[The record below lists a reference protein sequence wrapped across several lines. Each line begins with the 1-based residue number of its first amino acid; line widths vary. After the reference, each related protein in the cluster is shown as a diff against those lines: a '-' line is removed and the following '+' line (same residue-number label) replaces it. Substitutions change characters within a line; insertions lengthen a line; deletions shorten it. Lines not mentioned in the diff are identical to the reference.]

1 MVLVPED
8 DREFVK
14 AQAGLCNAHHL
25 TQTCEHRVLRADGE
39 QRWIQWTDHAI
50 LDEQGALIEIQSVG
64 RDVTENRQAEAAL
77 RALATTDEL
86 TGLAN
91 RRHFLAR
98 LVEEQ
103 ARLQR
108 QETQRAVVLMLD
120 LDHFKTINDTFGHA
134 AGDAVLRHGA
144 ALMRDSL
151 RIIDQVGRIG
161 GEEFAILLSGAD
173 RAAAQV
179 FAERL
184 REKFAKTPVLYEGQS
199 IPVSVSIGIT
209 ALTAQEATVNA
220 VLRRADAALYRAKA
234 EGRNR
239 VVMANDSSP

>member
-1 MVLVPED
+1 VQD
-8 DREFVK
+8 
-14 AQAGLCNAHHL
+14 
-25 TQTCEHRVLRADGE
+25 
-39 QRWIQWTDHAI
+39 I
-50 LDEQGALIEIQSVG
+50 
-64 RDVTENRQAEAAL
+64 TERKRLEAAL
-77 RALATTDEL
+77 QAMATTDDL

-98 LVEEQ
+98 LAEEH

-108 QETQRAVVLMLD
+108 QDTQRAVVLMLD
-120 LDHFKTINDTFGHA
+120 WDHFKAINDTFGHA

-151 RIIDQVGRIG
+151 RKIDQVGRIG

-184 REKFAKTPVLYEGQS
+184 RQKVANTPVLYENRS
-199 IPVSVSIGIT
+199 IPVTVSIGIT
-209 ALTAQEATVNA
+209 ALTAQDATVDA
-220 VLRRADAALYRAKA
+220 VLRRADAALYRAKT

-239 VVMANDSSP
+239 VMLADE